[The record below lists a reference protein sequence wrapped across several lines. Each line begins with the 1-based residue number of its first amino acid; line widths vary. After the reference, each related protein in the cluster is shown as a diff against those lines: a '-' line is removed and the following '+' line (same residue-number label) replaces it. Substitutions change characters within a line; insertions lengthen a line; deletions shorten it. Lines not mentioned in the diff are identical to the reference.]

1 VSAIFKR
8 EFRSYFNSMIG
19 YIFIAVTLAFVGI
32 YFMAINLVNGYP
44 YFSYTLAST
53 TMFFLFCI
61 PILTMRSMAEERRNK
76 TDQLLL
82 TAPVSV
88 GRVVMGKFLAMAA
101 VLLIPMAVL
110 CVCPLILR
118 AAGSHGAV
126 SDYATILAM
135 YLLGCM
141 FIAIGMF
148 ISSLTENQI
157 IAAVGTFFVL
167 LVLYQWDDLVDY
179 LPSTLTA
186 NVVGCLI
193 AVVIIA
199 LLFYLLSG
207 SSTLAMVL
215 ALIGVVAVVVVYFV
229 DSNLF
234 LGLLSKVL
242 GSLSVTAVLDDF
254 AFTFVFDWTGLVFYL
269 SVTALFLFLTA
280 QSVQKR
286 RWA

>member
-1 VSAIFKR
+1 MKAIFKR

-32 YFMAINLVNGYP
+32 YFMALNLASGYP

-82 TAPVSV
+82 TYPVSIY
-88 GRVVMGKFLAMAA
+88 RVVLGKFLAMAA
-101 VLLIPMAVL
+101 VFAIPMAIL

-118 AAGSHGAV
+118 SAGAYGTA
-126 SDYATILAM
+126 SDYATLLAM
-135 YLLGCM
+135 FCMGCM

-167 LVLYQWDDLVDY
+167 LVLYMWDDLLDY
-179 LPSTLTA
+179 LPTTIPA
-186 NVVGCLI
+186 NMVGCL
-193 AVVIIA
+193 AAVIIVA
-199 LLFYLLSG
+199 LLLYLLSG

-215 ALIGVVAVVVVYFV
+215 ALIGAVAVIITYFV
-229 DSNLF
+229 DSSLF
-234 LGLLSKVL
+234 LGLLGKIL
-242 GSLSVTAVLDDF
+242 GALSVTAILDNF
-254 AFTFVFDWTGLVFYL
+254 SFHFIFDWTGLVFYL
-269 SVTALFLFLTA
+269 SIIVLFLFLTV
-280 QSVQKR
+280 QTVQKR
-286 RWA
+286 RWN